1 MTANTK
7 TPVHIVGG
15 GLAGCE
21 ATWQLVSRGIPVF
34 LHEMR
39 PIKMTKAHKTDAF
52 AELVCSN
59 SLRGA
64 ALTNAVGL
72 LKAEMRSLNGLIM
85 QAADAC
91 AVPAGGALAVDR
103 DQFSAFITQRIRQ
116 HPLVT
121 VVNEEVL
128 TIPAERPCII
138 ATGPLTSTALAK
150 DLEQFVGS
158 QNLAFFDAISPIILG
173 ESLNL
178 DKIFRQSRYDKGTS
192 DDYLNVP
199 LDREQYYQFI
209 ELVKHGEK
217 FGGHDEVESD
227 KTDNLRPFEGCM
239 PIEEMVA
246 RGDETLRFGPMKPT
260 GLTDPRSE
268 KRPYAVMQLRQ
279 DNREGTLWSMV
290 GFQTKLRHPEQLRIF
305 KTLPGLEDAEFVRLG
320 SLHRNTFIDSP
331 KCLHP
336 TLETRKAPGLFFA
349 GQITGVEGYVESSA
363 TGLLAGINNGRKI
376 AGQECLV
383 PDARTALG
391 GLVHYIS
398 DETRKG
404 FQPMNISFGLIAGY
418 GEVPGSKRRGGKD
431 AWRLEVSA
439 RALALTQA
447 MFGGTGAA
455 QQAVLAQA
463 VLAQAVPIQDPAN
476 ISGQT
481 ASNDLADSAN
491 APS

>member
-1 MTANTK
+1 MIISGE
-7 TPVHIVGG
+7 VHVIGA

-21 ATWQLVSRGIPVF
+21 ATWQLISRGIRVV

-39 PIKMTKAHKTDAF
+39 PLKTTKAHKTDAF

-72 LKAEMRSLNGLIM
+72 LKQEMRVLGGLIM

-103 DQFSAFITQRIRQ
+103 DQFSAFITAKVKR

-121 VVNEEVL
+121 HIMEEVL
-128 TIPAERPCII
+128 RIPDNRPCII
-138 ATGPLTSTALAK
+138 ATGPLTSPALAK
-150 DLEQFVGS
+150 DLERFVGS

-178 DKIFRQSRYDKGTS
+178 DKVFRQSRYDKGDT

-209 ELVKHGEK
+209 ELVKNGEK

-239 PIEEMVA
+239 PIEEMVS
-246 RGDETLRFGPMKPT
+246 RGDDTLRFGPMKPM
-260 GLTDPRSE
+260 GLTNPRSDI
-268 KRPYAVMQLRQ
+268 KPYAVMQLRQ

-305 KTLPGLEDAEFVRLG
+305 RTLPGLEEAEFVRLG

-331 KCLHP
+331 KCLNA
-336 TLETRKAPGLFFA
+336 TLETRTDRGLFFA

-363 TGLLAGINNGRKI
+363 TGLLAGINVARVTS
-376 AGQECLV
+376 GQDCIV
-383 PDARTALG
+383 PDPRTALG

-398 DETRKG
+398 DPTRKS

-418 GEVPGSKRRGGKD
+418 GDVPGSKRRGGKD
-431 AWRLEVSA
+431 AWRLEVSR
-439 RALALTQA
+439 RALELTA
-447 MFGGTGAA
+447 EI
-455 QQAVLAQA
+455 L
-463 VLAQAVPIQDPAN
+463 
-476 ISGQT
+476 
-481 ASNDLADSAN
+481 NDSKAI
-491 APS
+491 PVHPE

>member
-1 MTANTK
+1 MSAV
-7 TPVHIVGG
+7 VHIVGA

-21 ATWQLVSRGIPVF
+21 ATWQLVSRGIPVV

-39 PIKMTKAHKTDAF
+39 PTKMTKAHKTGAF

-72 LKAEMRSLNGLIM
+72 LKQEMRVLKGLVIT
-85 QAADAC
+85 AADAC

-103 DQFSAFITQRIRQ
+103 ERFSACITSTIRS

-121 VVNEEVL
+121 VLTEEVQA
-128 TIPAERPCII
+128 IPSERPCII
-138 ATGPLTSTALAK
+138 ASGPLTSAPLAK
-150 DLEQFVGS
+150 DLERFVGS

-173 ESLNL
+173 ESLDL
-178 DKIFRQSRYDKGTS
+178 TKVFRQSRYDKGDS

-199 LDREQYYQFI
+199 LEKEDYYRFI
-209 ELVKHGEK
+209 ELIKSGEK

-239 PIEEMVA
+239 PIEEMIS
-246 RGDETLRFGPMKPT
+246 RGDETLRFGPMKPM
-260 GLTDPRSE
+260 GLTNPATE
-268 KRPYAVMQLRQ
+268 KRPYAVVQLRQ

-290 GFQTKLRHPEQLRIF
+290 GFQTKLRHPEQIRIF
-305 KTLPGLEDAEFVRLG
+305 KTLPGLEEAEFVRLG

-331 KCLHP
+331 KCLNP
-336 TLETRKAPGLFFA
+336 TLEARTEKGLFFA

-363 TGLLAGINNGRKI
+363 TGILAGLNVYQQLRG
-376 AGQECLV
+376 EDCLI
-383 PDARTALG
+383 PDARSALG

-398 DETRKG
+398 DPTRTG

-431 AWRLEVSA
+431 AWRLEVSQ
-439 RALALTQA
+439 RALRHTEELIARVPC
-447 MFGGTGAA
+447 GGPLSLQQSGAESQHA
-455 QQAVLAQA
+455 R
-463 VLAQAVPIQDPAN
+463 
-476 ISGQT
+476 
-481 ASNDLADSAN
+481 
-491 APS
+491 